1 MASMSKAKTFTLGG
15 KPLPADIHTVWT
27 EDSGQSLA
35 VGDGITLYDFA
46 FRDIRFAGRL
56 EQADGCAHVKLVGDL
71 GPMPYSAESPS
82 ARIGLARIVEAA
94 NAHLGDTH
102 FRISQGRILLGN
114 DLEIPAPVD
123 ATRLVT
129 AMAKFLVPTL
139 PYLELIAI
147 YMRPPLAAAKPGES
161 QLRTEWRRK

>member
-1 MASMSKAKTFTLGG
+1 MSKAKTFTLGG

-56 EQADGCAHVKLVGDL
+56 EQGGGHAQVRLAGDL

-82 ARIGLARIVEAA
+82 ARLGIARIVEAA
-94 NAHLGDTH
+94 NAHLGDGT

-129 AMAKFLVPTL
+129 AMVRFLVPAL

-147 YMRPPLAAAKPGES
+147 YMRPPLTPAKPGES
-161 QLRTEWRRK
+161 QLRPEWRRK